1 VRYSIVFT
9 TIIFKT
15 TIVSSLQEHL
25 PIDQLKALRYFSK
38 VVETGSFTRAAE
50 AFSVPPSSLSR
61 RVADLEKS
69 LGANLLKRSTR
80 VVQVTEIGQ
89 LYFKQVQDILAQLE
103 QSDETVRSYQAKPT
117 GFLHISSMVS
127 FGERLLLPLLEEF
140 RTLYPEIILDV
151 GLSDELSTLSRDD
164 VDIAIRGGYAPNE
177 RVQAVRLMDNEF
189 IPVASS
195 AYLARMG
202 TPKHAIELRQHKGLF
217 FRTPN
222 GPTPWLTQ
230 SDGQWQDVT
239 AAPVVISNNGK
250 WLGEQAIAGI
260 GILMAPRWS
269 LQTFL
274 DSGELQ
280 ELFIEPTIKISQ
292 NPDLAI
298 YLLYQKQQYL
308 VPKVK
313 VAVDFLVS
321 RVSGA

>member
-1 VRYSIVFT
+1 M
-9 TIIFKT
+9 
-15 TIVSSLQEHL
+15 
-25 PIDQLKALRYFSK
+25 DQLKALRYFSK

-61 RVADLEKS
+61 RIADLEKT

-89 LYFKQVQDILAQLE
+89 LYFKQVEDILAQLE
-103 QSDETVRSYQAKPT
+103 QSDETVRSYQAKPK
-117 GFLHISSMVS
+117 GVLRISAMVS
-127 FGERLLLPLLEEF
+127 FGERMLLPLLDEF
-140 RTLYPEIILDV
+140 KTLYPEIILDLS
-151 GLSDELSTLSRDD
+151 LSDELSTLSRDD

-189 IPVASS
+189 IPVAAAS
-195 AYLARMG
+195 YLAAMG
-202 TPKHAIELRQHKGLF
+202 TPTKATELKQHQGLF
-217 FRTPN
+217 FRTPA
-222 GPTPWLTQ
+222 GPSPWLCQ
-230 SDGQWQDVT
+230 MDGQWLDVSGST
-239 AAPVVISNNGK
+239 VIISNNGK
-250 WLGEQAIAGI
+250 WLGQQAINGRGI
-260 GILMAPRWS
+260 MMAPRW
-269 LQTFL
+269 LMQDYF

-280 ELFIEPTIKISQ
+280 ELFIEPTLRVSQ

-321 RVSGA
+321 RFANS